1 MQLVVAASIHP
12 SSASAS
18 VRHPLWPVSYLHSNP
33 YILTPRPWLW
43 PPAPPFP
50 EPVGQHAVNMTDNQ
64 TWWTEDRVQATVTPE
79 YILKQFRLEDQKLLK
94 RTITFGNGVT
104 DHTYLGWILERATR
118 FFLILTH
125 IGVPGLIF
133 GLIDESYE
141 DSDLP
146 IAAEAV
152 QNLRFPSGAQ
162 NSLEGRFYK
171 SQFKYLVREVKEGH
185 HIRFLNEETV
195 PVRLVGSASG
205 INRAGKDGIEKVHLS
220 PGIAKVYGRKRI
232 GLEEPPTYLTEA
244 DILSEIAFAKTLA
257 HQHVLSVYASY
268 SHDHNVFV
276 LLTPAIEYTLSSF
289 VDSVPRHFENLPK
302 SQRRETI
309 LNWPHCL
316 ANGLAWLHSQRA
328 HHGAIRPSNVIIDSE
343 YRIYLGQIDGLP
355 ITHGNVKVSDIESYQ
370 YAAPERWKRTA
381 TMQTKAPAMLTLHSG
396 SRTARKQSTSKY
408 SAGSSVND
416 VSERRPSLASP
427 TSPNLSMD
435 TSKPTS
441 TAYPFIPTS
450 KANVSRGQSIN
461 HDKPEYAGSILSSI
475 SSGTRRDRSN
485 SLRVP
490 TNHPDHPS
498 RLKPATATRST
509 VSSHSGE
516 GGQNVNSGKMHAI
529 TVAPSEIRSA
539 LVQTWQ
545 SAQFDPFA
553 ADVFSLGA
561 IIVEIMTLFCKRGS
575 GAFSRH
581 RSAKNRTA
589 GRGGGVADA
598 SFHANLGQVYAW
610 TVMLEQDAAKKAS
623 KEEGKVFAAVSPV
636 VDIARECLA
645 RSAEDRPNAGMV
657 EKSLE
662 GCIEANLSSGIAHCN
677 LESSVGSAGK
687 LRSAPRPTPKHT
699 SIHTSMFEK
708 EIHIAGK
715 PHPNHASLASFNFGD
730 YDLKK
735 ESMYKG
741 DEESDRR
748 SFDRRRYSVIYADDA
763 TIDLQSIADRP
774 DPTLDGIDLSGWR
787 DLHTESRASYVT
799 SDTQPGSIADPQP
812 IDKFF
817 KPASRPPSLP
827 VNDLRLVPSD
837 KGQSPPSLSQ
847 SHFSNTARKRIT
859 PDTARQRQ
867 PGSAVDSARQREMSG
882 ASETAGSTRSGS
894 STDQARKRF
903 SVMGPDVHARGS
915 VTSESSTDSS
925 LLRNSLMSSTGHSRG
940 RLSVSTL
947 ASNTSTIRL
956 EWQQREVSP
965 ISIRDHNRTPNAS
978 VSALGGA
985 PSEDEEE
992 MVGNEEQRTPSS
1004 RLGELSSAER
1014 MYRNL
1019 QRNRTPFTN
1028 TGTNVGSNIG
1038 SINKGKKKS
1047 ESTGTKRAWLQSRY
1061 SLLGGRM

>member
-1 MQLVVAASIHP
+1 
-12 SSASAS
+12 
-18 VRHPLWPVSYLHSNP
+18 VS
-33 YILTPRPWLW
+33 LTTRSTVSG
-43 PPAPPFP
+43 A
-50 EPVGQHAVNMTDNQ
+50 GQHAVIMADNQ
-64 TWWTEDRVQATVTPE
+64 IWWTEDRVQATVTPE

-125 IGVPGLIF
+125 LGVPGLIF

-146 IAAEAV
+146 VAAEAV
-152 QNLRFPSGAQ
+152 QNLRLSSGAHD
-162 NSLEGRFYK
+162 SLDGKFYK

-185 HIRFLNEETV
+185 HIRFLNEEIV

-205 INRAGKDGIEKVHLS
+205 INRAGKDGIEKVYLGPS
-220 PGIAKVYGRKRI
+220 VAKVYGRKRI
-232 GLEEPPTYLTEA
+232 VLEEPPTFLTEA
-244 DILSEIAFAKTLA
+244 DILSEIAFAKALA
-257 HQHVLSVYASY
+257 HQHVSSVHASY

-276 LLTPAIEYTLSSF
+276 LLTPAIEYTLNAF
-289 VDSVPRHFENLPK
+289 VDSVPRHFENLAK

-316 ANGLAWLHSQRA
+316 ANGLAWLHSHRA
-328 HHGAIRPSNVIIDSE
+328 HHGAIRPSNIIIDSE
-343 YRIYLGQIDGLP
+343 YQIYLGQIEGLP

-381 TMQTKAPAMLTLHSG
+381 TMQTKAPAMLALHSG
-396 SRTARKQSTSKY
+396 SRTARKQSTSKF
-408 SAGSSVND
+408 SAGSSIND
-416 VSERRPSLASP
+416 VSERRPSVASP

-450 KANVSRGQSIN
+450 KGNASRGHSIN
-461 HDKPEYAGSILSSI
+461 HERAEYAGSILSSI
-475 SSGTRRDRSN
+475 SSGTRRDRGN

-490 TNHPDHPS
+490 ASHADYSPHFNSGPV
-498 RLKPATATRST
+498 TRSN

-516 GGQNVNSGKMHAI
+516 GGQNANSGKLHSI

-575 GAFSRH
+575 SAFSRH

-598 SFHANLGQVYAW
+598 SFHANLGQVFSW
-610 TVMLEQDAAKKAS
+610 TVTLEQDAAKKAS
-623 KEEGKVFAAVSPV
+623 KEDGKVFAAVSPV
-636 VDIARECLA
+636 VDIARECLT
-645 RSAEDRPNAGMV
+645 RSAEARPNAGMV

-662 GCIEANLSSGIAHCN
+662 RCIEAHLSPRTAHCK
-677 LESSVGSAGK
+677 LGSSVGNTGK
-687 LRSAPRPTPKHT
+687 SRSGPRATPRHT

-708 EIHIAGK
+708 ETQITGR
-715 PHPNHASLASFNFGD
+715 PHLSHASLASFNFGD

-735 ESMYKG
+735 ESMLKG
-741 DEESDRR
+741 DDESDKD
-748 SFDRRRYSVIYADDA
+748 SFDRRRYSVVYADDA

-774 DPTLDGIDLSGWR
+774 DPILGGIDLSGWS

-799 SDTQPGSIADPQP
+799 SDTYSGSTTEPQQ

-817 KPASRPPSLP
+817 KPASRPPSHP
-827 VNDLRLVPSD
+827 VNDLLPAHSD
-837 KGQSPPSLSQ
+837 KGQSPPSQ

-859 PDTARQRQ
+859 SDVARQRQ
-867 PGSAVDSARQREMSG
+867 PASVADSARQREMTSS
-882 ASETAGSTRSGS
+882 APDRSGS
-894 STDQARKRF
+894 NTDQARKRF
-903 SVMGPDVHARGS
+903 SVMGPDVLARGS
-915 VTSESSTDSS
+915 VTSESSNDSS
-925 LLRNSLMSSTGHSRG
+925 VQRNSIMSSTGHSRG

-956 EWQQREVSP
+956 EWQPREVSP
-965 ISIRDHNRTPNAS
+965 ISIRDSSNRTPNAS
-978 VSALGGA
+978 VSALGSTH
-985 PSEDEEE
+985 SEDEEE
-992 MVGNEEQRTPSS
+992 IEGREGQRTPSS
-1004 RLGELSSAER
+1004 RRGELSSAER

-1019 QRNRTPFTN
+1019 QRNRTPISN
-1028 TGTNVGSNIG
+1028 TGSV
-1038 SINKGKKKS
+1038 KGKKKS